1 VTAQTLPLLQVNNL
15 SAGYG
20 ERRVLEG
27 VSLSLNA
34 GEVLAVIGP
43 NGSGKSTLIRT
54 ISAAADIYSGEVLL
68 SGRRMPGMPAGERAR
83 LLAVVPQARNLP
95 AAYSVRE
102 TVLLGRTPHLG
113 WLGLTSDADEEI
125 SRQAMLRTETLDLAG
140 RRIGELSGGEQQR
153 VLLARALAQA
163 APLLLLDEPTAHLDL
178 KYQVTLLDLV
188 RQLAHHDGYG
198 VLVAL
203 HDLNLAARTA
213 DRVAV
218 IVHGRLAAY
227 GTPAEVLQPE
237 LLSKVYHIPL
247 KVIPNGKDG
256 PGWIFPSEEQN
267 NENRKSK

>member
-1 VTAQTLPLLQVNNL
+1 MIASSQTLLEVNNL

-27 VSLSLNA
+27 VSLSLAA
-34 GEVLAVIGP
+34 GEVLALIGP
-43 NGSGKSTLIRT
+43 NGSGKSTLIRA
-54 ISAAADIYSGEVLL
+54 ISGTADIFGGEVML
-68 SGRRMPGMPAGERAR
+68 SGRRMLAMSAGERAR
-83 LLAVVPQARNLP
+83 QLAVVPQARNLP

-113 WLGLTSDADEEI
+113 WLGLTSDADEELA
-125 SRQAMLRTETLDLAG
+125 RQAMLRTETLDLAG

-188 RQLAHHDGYG
+188 KQLAHRDGYG

-203 HDLNLAARTA
+203 HDLNLAARAA
-213 DRVAV
+213 DQVAV
-218 IVHGRLAAY
+218 IVHGRLAAS
-227 GTPAEVLQPE
+227 GTPAEVLKPE
-237 LLSKVYHIPL
+237 LLSQVYHIPL
-247 KVIPNGKDG
+247 KVIPNGSDG
-256 PGWIFPSEEQN
+256 PGWIFPEGP
-267 NENRKSK
+267 RTD